1 MSFVIAENVSRTYR
15 DRDSQNEVPVL
26 HNVNVGI
33 AEGEFVCLMG
43 PSGSGKSTLLTIL
56 GAMNR
61 PTQGRLLI
69 DGIDVYALSD
79 ERRADFRAQYL
90 GFVFQQ
96 HHLLPFLSAVEN
108 VMLPLATLRLK
119 ASEKRRK
126 ALDVMGKVGLG
137 GKASRLPSQLSGGEL
152 GRLAIA
158 RAIVNDPPLLLA
170 DEPTGTL
177 DTRTGDEIMR
187 VFLELNL
194 RGQTIFMV
202 THNPANAA
210 LAHRVLH
217 IRDGRLDGGA
227 GDGART
233 ARIGTNGTQAA
244 LREIAQPLCQ
254 PGHNHTSDAALRE
267 FRNSDA
273 ELQ

>member
-1 MSFVIAENVSRTYR
+1 MSFLIAENVSKTYS

-26 HNVNVGI
+26 HNVNIRI

-61 PTQGRLLI
+61 PSQGRLLI
-69 DGIDVYALSD
+69 DGIDVYALPD

-108 VMLPLATLRLK
+108 VMLPLATLPLK

-126 ALDVMGKVGLG
+126 ALDVMEKVGLG
-137 GKASRLPSQLSGGEL
+137 GKASRLPSQLSGGEQ

-177 DTRTGDEIMR
+177 DTRTGDEIMK
-187 VFLELNL
+187 VFLDING

-217 IRDGRLDGGA
+217 IRDGRLDGEA
-227 GDGART
+227 GDCART

-244 LREIAQPLCQ
+244 LPQIAQPLRQ
-254 PGHNHTSDAALRE
+254 PAHNHTCDAALRE